1 MRTLAV
7 GLPHGGGVDRHS
19 HGWDQLVYGAT
30 GVLTVDTD
38 DGTWVVPAERAVWVP
53 AGVSHEFLASG
64 FVSLRTLYLPAGM
77 AEALPRRCGVVE
89 VSPLLRELIVHC
101 VEIGVLDGED
111 PKHDSLIA
119 LVVEQLRVP
128 EVLVLHLPW
137 PKDARACRVATE
149 LRDNPDD
156 SRRLEEICAGC
167 GASKRTIERLF
178 LFETG
183 FTLGRWRARQRLLR
197 SLPLLA
203 AGRSVTE
210 VAFDVGYDSP
220 SAFIAMFRKTL
231 GDTPRRYYLPGGGNA
246 TGKANV

>member
-1 MRTLAV
+1 MRQMRTLAV

-38 DGTWVVPAERAVWVP
+38 DGTWVVPAERAVWGP

-77 AEALPRRCGVVE
+77 ADALPRRCGVVE

-101 VEIGVLDGED
+101 VEIGVLGGED
-111 PKHDSLIA
+111 SKHDSLIA

-137 PKDARACRVATE
+137 PKDARAPARSSRCFARRWGTRRGATIC
-149 LRDNPDD
+149 
-156 SRRLEEICAGC
+156 LE
-167 GASKRTIERLF
+167 
-178 LFETG
+178 
-183 FTLGRWRARQRLLR
+183 
-197 SLPLLA
+197 A
-203 AGRSVTE
+203 AT
-210 VAFDVGYDSP
+210 
-220 SAFIAMFRKTL
+220 
-231 GDTPRRYYLPGGGNA
+231 LPGRR
-246 TGKANV
+246 TSEPLR